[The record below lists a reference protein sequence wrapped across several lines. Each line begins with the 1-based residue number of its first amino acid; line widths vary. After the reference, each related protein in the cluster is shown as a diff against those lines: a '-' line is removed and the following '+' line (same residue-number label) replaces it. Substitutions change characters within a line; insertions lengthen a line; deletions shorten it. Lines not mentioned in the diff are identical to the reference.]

1 MKEALSLA
9 LRVFAAI
16 LIKPIQKQKSWIEA
30 VSHQGP
36 SMSPFCHE
44 HTANYKAQQ

>member
-16 LIKPIQKQKSWIEA
+16 LIKPIQKQRNWIEA

-36 SMSPFCHE
+36 SMSLFCHE